1 MKMTNQQADKLTS
14 VLLNGKKYNMWV
26 RQASFGLIDRD
37 KIEYVNYDIPVP
49 VPQETS
55 APTEEEKKA
64 IREWKKND
72 NRVAG

>member
-14 VLLNGKKYNMWV
+14 VLLNGKNYNMWV

-49 VPQETS
+49 VP
-55 APTEEEKKA
+55 PRDWCPNRRGEEGHQRVEK
-64 IREWKKND
+64 E
-72 NRVAG
+72 